1 MAARPPR
8 SSVPYGERDTRLTN
22 DKRRRRLSERYES
35 LYFGLFANI
44 ILGAL
49 LAALT
54 YGIIAIASG
63 LIVDVYYTSEK
74 SKDARREKYALQ
86 LQEYADGEELSSA
99 DTDKLSLWA
108 EDNRYVYMLVYKD
121 GKLIF
126 TSDMQYSE
134 DDAHHGVG
142 IYPNREKLV
151 SEALASEA
159 FPIKLSDGEVSVAF
173 SDYREEFVKDAWT
186 LLAFFLAAAAFVAT
200 LIIYLRQV
208 IGRIKRLESDVTIVS
223 YVNMNHKVVCEGEDE
238 IARLSTNVETMRNSL
253 IESIKKERDAREANT
268 ELVTSMS
275 HDIRTPLTV
284 LMGYLEMMKE
294 RVDRDDVLSGYVEAS
309 EKTAIRLKELSDDMF
324 KYALA
329 FGDAGKGIKLEKYEA
344 QTLILQL
351 LSEHLVLLTERGF
364 THTLTSIPSFEEGD
378 MLLTDPPNLMR
389 IIDNIFSNLYKYADS
404 SEPVEISVL
413 RRDEAAVISFKNK
426 IKKNTEGAES
436 NGIGIKTC
444 KRLASF
450 VLDGFEYKNDGE
462 YYSTVLTIKMNKEK

>member
-1 MAARPPR
+1 MI
-8 SSVPYGERDTRLTN
+8 N

-54 YGIIAIASG
+54 YGVIAIASG
-63 LIVDVYYTSEK
+63 LVVDLYYTSDK
-74 SKDARREKYALQ
+74 SKDARRAGYALDLQKYADD
-86 LQEYADGEELSSA
+86 EHVSSD
-99 DTDKLSLWA
+99 DTDKLSAWA
-108 EDNRYVYMLVYKD
+108 RDNRYVYMLVYKD
-121 GKLIF
+121 EKLIF
-126 TSDMQYSE
+126 TSDMQDME
-134 DDAHHGVG
+134 DEASHGVG
-142 IYPNREKLV
+142 IYPNRETLI
-151 SEALASEA
+151 SEALESEA
-159 FPIKLSDGEVSVAF
+159 HSIMLSDGEVRVAF
-173 SDYREEFVKDAWT
+173 SDYREDFVKDAWT
-186 LLAFFLAAAAFVAT
+186 LLAFFLASGIFIAT
-200 LIIYLRQV
+200 LIVYLRQV

-253 IESIKKERDAREANT
+253 IDSIKKERDAREANT

-284 LMGYLEMMKE
+284 LMGYIEMMKE
-294 RVDRDDVLSGYVEAS
+294 RTGEDEVLAGYVEAS
-309 EKTAIRLKELSDDMF
+309 ERTAVRLKEMSDDMF

-329 FGDAGKGIKLEKYEA
+329 FADAGNGIVLEEYDA

-351 LSEHLVLLTERGF
+351 ISEHLVILTERGYKHELSF
-364 THTLTSIPSFEEGD
+364 LSSFEDGD
-378 MLLTDPPNLMR
+378 MVLTDPPNLMR

-404 SEPVEISVL
+404 EVPIEISVG
-413 RRDEAAVISFKNK
+413 RTERSATISFRNK
-426 IKKNTEGAES
+426 IKHDTEGAES

-444 KRLASF
+444 KRLAEF

-462 YYSTVLTIKMNKEK
+462 YYSTVLAIKMNKEK

>member
-8 SSVPYGERDTRLTN
+8 SFVPYGERDTRLTN

-63 LIVDVYYTSEK
+63 LIVDIYYTSEK

-121 GKLIF
+121 EKLIF

-142 IYPNREKLV
+142 IYPNREKLI
-151 SEALASEA
+151 SEALASVA

-186 LLAFFLAAAAFVAT
+186 LLAFFLAAAVFVAT

-329 FGDAGKGIKLEKYEA
+329 FGDTGKGIKLEKYEA

-364 THTLTSIPSFEEGD
+364 THTLTSIPSFEGGD

-413 RRDEAAVISFKNK
+413 RRDEAAVISFRNK

-444 KRLASF
+444 KRLAGF
-450 VLDGFEYKNDGE
+450 VLDGFEYKNDSE

>member
-1 MAARPPR
+1 M
-8 SSVPYGERDTRLTN
+8 TN

-151 SEALASEA
+151 SDL
-159 FPIKLSDGEVSVAF
+159 
-173 SDYREEFVKDAWT
+173 
-186 LLAFFLAAAAFVAT
+186 
-200 LIIYLRQV
+200 
-208 IGRIKRLESDVTIVS
+208 
-223 YVNMNHKVVCEGEDE
+223 
-238 IARLSTNVETMRNSL
+238 
-253 IESIKKERDAREANT
+253 
-268 ELVTSMS
+268 
-275 HDIRTPLTV
+275 
-284 LMGYLEMMKE
+284 
-294 RVDRDDVLSGYVEAS
+294 
-309 EKTAIRLKELSDDMF
+309 
-324 KYALA
+324 
-329 FGDAGKGIKLEKYEA
+329 
-344 QTLILQL
+344 
-351 LSEHLVLLTERGF
+351 
-364 THTLTSIPSFEEGD
+364 
-378 MLLTDPPNLMR
+378 
-389 IIDNIFSNLYKYADS
+389 
-404 SEPVEISVL
+404 PVE
-413 RRDEAAVISFKNK
+413 
-426 IKKNTEGAES
+426 
-436 NGIGIKTC
+436 
-444 KRLASF
+444 
-450 VLDGFEYKNDGE
+450 
-462 YYSTVLTIKMNKEK
+462 